1 MQMLDTDKSEG
12 AGREEE
18 SGKKCATVAILSLGL
33 VIGIVIGVVI
43 GAFWSPQLSGPGDV
57 LTPKEAGDEAV
68 EFITN
73 YAVLPGTEVEL
84 INVTEVEGESIYKIV
99 LNLSTQGMTQTA
111 ESFMTKDG
119 KLLFPGGIEIE
130 EVKELAEQQKELEEN
145 QTQELET
152 PVVTT
157 IGNFI
162 VSGDELCRE
171 DENPIVYFFG
181 SDGCPACEWEY
192 PVIVNVTAKFAGYI
206 SFHDNKNNAT
216 ADREIF
222 AEYSTGYIP
231 TLVLG
236 CTYYRVGAGR
246 DVVEETNVL
255 TALICNLTGSEPA
268 DVCSDPEIVAWM
280 NQI

>member
-1 MQMLDTDKSEG
+1 MHMSDTDKSEG

-33 VIGIVIGVVI
+33 VIGIVIGVVV
-43 GAFWSPQLSGPGDV
+43 GTFWSPQLPGPDGGDV

-68 EFITN
+68 EFITT
-73 YAVLPGTEVEL
+73 YAVPPGTEVEL

-99 LNLSTQGMTQTA
+99 LNLSMQGMTQTA

-130 EVKELAEQQKELEEN
+130 EVKELAEQEEN
-145 QTQELET
+145 QTEELET
-152 PVVTT
+152 PVTT

-162 VSGDELCRE
+162 VSGDEPCME
-171 DENPIVYFFG
+171 DEKPIVYFFG
-181 SDGCPACEWEY
+181 SSGCPACEWEY

-216 ADREIF
+216 ALSRW
-222 AEYSTGYIP
+222 
-231 TLVLG
+231 
-236 CTYYRVGAGR
+236 RVR
-246 DVVEETNVL
+246 QRKQ
-255 TALICNLTGSEPA
+255 TALFSHLLIRIPSAFLSPSASWSQLSVRILSARRIDN
-268 DVCSDPEIVAWM
+268 
-280 NQI
+280 